1 VALDQ
6 NKGTQQWRATIY
18 KAFNASERQAMDAMD
33 AMDAMVTLRL
43 EFENQLAQ
51 RQRLSG
57 QPPTT
62 DFVSPGCKTRDV
74 KSESALNVLIIY
86 TI

>member
-1 VALDQ
+1 
-6 NKGTQQWRATIY
+6 
-18 KAFNASERQAMDAMD
+18 MDAMD

-74 KSESALNVLIIY
+74 KSESALNVFNNLYYIIIY
-86 TI
+86 NYIYIINVFK

>member
-1 VALDQ
+1 
-6 NKGTQQWRATIY
+6 
-18 KAFNASERQAMDAMD
+18 
-33 AMDAMVTLRL
+33 MDAMVTLRL